1 MKKARRRSKLSAP
14 ERIDTVV
21 VRAGEQRFS
30 PKPPPFPLEIW
41 RDCVGPAVARKSEPI
56 AFERGELLVR
66 VQSSAWAQELSLL
79 SSTFL
84 PRLATRGIV
93 AEKVR
98 FRVGQPS
105 YAIRPSIEMVP
116 RPIIE
121 GVKLDEPLAIAIS
134 DVGDDELRNAIAE
147 AAGLNLAWQRS
158 MKK

>member
-1 MKKARRRSKLSAP
+1 MKKARRRSKLGAP

-41 RDCVGPAVARKSEPI
+41 RDCVGAAVARKSEPI
-56 AFERGELLVR
+56 ALERGELLVR

-79 SSTFL
+79 SITL
-84 PRLATRGIV
+84 LKRLASAGVV
-93 AEKVR
+93 AEKMR

-105 YAIRPSIEMVP
+105 YSVRPSIEMVP

-121 GVKLDEPLAIAIS
+121 GAKLDEPLAIAIS
-134 DVGDDELRNAIAE
+134 NVADDGLRKAIIE
-147 AAGLNLAWQRS
+147 AASLNLAWQRS
-158 MKK
+158 QKK

>member
-1 MKKARRRSKLSAP
+1 MKKTRRRSKLKAP

-21 VRAGEQRFS
+21 VRAGEQRFA

-56 AFERGELLVR
+56 ALERGELLVR

-79 SSTFL
+79 SITL
-84 PRLATRGIV
+84 LERLASCGIV
-93 AEKVR
+93 AEKMR

-105 YAIRPSIEMVP
+105 YAIRPSIQMVP

-121 GVKLDEPLAIAIS
+121 GLKLDEPLAIAIS
-134 DVGDDELRNAIAE
+134 DVVDDDLRRAITE
-147 AAGLNLAWQRS
+147 AASMNLAWQRS